1 MENLNQSNQSKQSS
15 TDSNFNALKMSNLC
29 DNIIRTLIFVKNNKE
44 MYDTDKVGML
54 RLVKFD
60 NPKFY
65 DDYPR
70 ICRTL
75 VHEDDISPLL
85 GMIQTFS
92 KVQEGQLSLEKANN
106 MITNALNAKYV
117 DPILNSDKL
126 VKEREDKKK
135 IIELDSNN

>member
-1 MENLNQSNQSKQSS
+1 MENSNQSNTK
-15 TDSNFNALKMSNLC
+15 FNAEKMSDLC
-29 DNIIRTLIFVKNNKE
+29 DNIIRTLVFIKNNKE
-44 MYDTDKVGML
+44 MYNNDKVGML

-75 VHEDDISPLL
+75 VFEDDITPLL
-85 GMIQTFS
+85 GMIKTFAQ
-92 KVQEGQLSLEKANN
+92 VQEGKISFEKASN
-106 MITNALNAKYV
+106 MITNALNEKYV

-126 VKEREDKKK
+126 VKERESKQK

>member
-1 MENLNQSNQSKQSS
+1 MENLNQQKKTNSDTK
-15 TDSNFNALKMSNLC
+15 FNAEKMSDLC
-29 DNIIRTLIFVKNNKE
+29 DNIIRTLIFIKNNKE
-44 MYDTDKVGML
+44 MYNSDKVGML

-75 VHEDDISPLL
+75 VYEDDITPLL
-85 GMIQTFS
+85 GMIQTFAQ
-92 KVQEGQLSLEKANN
+92 VQEGKMSFEKASN
-106 MITNALNAKYV
+106 MITNALNEKYV
-117 DPILNSDKL
+117 DPVLNSDKL

-135 IIELDSNN
+135 IIELNNDEN